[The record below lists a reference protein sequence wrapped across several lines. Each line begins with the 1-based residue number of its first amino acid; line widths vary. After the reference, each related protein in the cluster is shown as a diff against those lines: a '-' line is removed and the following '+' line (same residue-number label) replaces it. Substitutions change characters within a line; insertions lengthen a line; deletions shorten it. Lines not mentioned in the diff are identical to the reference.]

1 MKLVITIVLDG
12 LWRSFSNIAIV
23 NIKEEMFMRNII
35 SVFGRSPFVPLQMH
49 MEKVVECV
57 EQIPVIIELYRQG
70 DSKKV
75 ESAAA
80 NISKLEHQADQIKHE
95 IRNSLPRGLFM
106 PVDRSKL
113 LKILALQDGI
123 ANRAENAA
131 VLLTF
136 KQAKTVAGF
145 DAAFDHFMGK
155 CLETFN
161 LSRKIIGLLDE
172 LLETGFGG
180 LEADKVHELIDDV
193 GLKEHEADVSQK
205 ELLRLLLAHE
215 DSISYGDFFL
225 WTRVIQQVSSIAD
238 RSDKLAATIRNTLE
252 SK

>member
-1 MKLVITIVLDG
+1 
-12 LWRSFSNIAIV
+12 
-23 NIKEEMFMRNII
+23 MRNII

-57 EQIPVIIELYRQG
+57 GQVPIILEAYRQEDTETV
-70 DSKKV
+70 DSLADKT
-75 ESAAA
+75 
-80 NISKLEHQADQIKHE
+80 SKLEHEADLIKHD

-113 LKILALQDGI
+113 LKILSLQDGI
-123 ANRAENAA
+123 ANRAENMA

-136 KQAKTVAGF
+136 KQAKSFDGF
-145 DAAFDHFMGK
+145 DTAFDIFMDN

-161 LSRKIIGLLDE
+161 LSRNIIDLLDE
-172 LLETGFGG
+172 LLESGFGG
-180 LEADKVHELIDDV
+180 QQANKVHELIDKV
-193 GLKEHEADVSQK
+193 ALKEHEADVSQR
-205 ELLRLLLAHE
+205 ELVRLLLAHE

-225 WTRVIQQVSSIAD
+225 WTRVIQQVSGIAD
-238 RSDKLAATIRNTLE
+238 RSDNLAATVRNTLE

>member
-1 MKLVITIVLDG
+1 MPG
-12 LWRSFSNIAIV
+12 
-23 NIKEEMFMRNII
+23 II
-35 SVFGRSPFVPLQMH
+35 NVFGRSPFVPLQMH

-57 EQIPVIIELYRQG
+57 EQVPIIIETYRQG
-70 DSKKV
+70 DVKKV
-75 ESAAA
+75 ESLAE
-80 NISKLEHQADQIKHE
+80 NMSKLEHQADKIKHD
-95 IRNSLPRGLFM
+95 IRNNMPRGLFM
-106 PVDRSKL
+106 PVDRTKL
-113 LKILALQDGI
+113 LKILALQDGV
-123 ANRAENAA
+123 ANSAENAA

-136 KQAKTVAGF
+136 KQAKTFAGF
-145 DAAFDHFMGK
+145 DAAFDFFMSR
-155 CLETFN
+155 CLETFD
-161 LSRKIIGLLDE
+161 LSRRIIEFLDE

-180 LEADKVHELIDDV
+180 VEAHKVNELIDKV
-193 GLKEHEADVSQK
+193 ALKEHEADVSQK